1 MVLGCA
7 RQASFGT
14 SGEVD
19 LAKNCVDVGLFTN
32 RLEEMRLF
40 YGERIGLKFEETL
53 SLGAGNHQ
61 HRFALCGSVLKIN
74 HAPGPLGPRGVGG
87 YCRLVIADSRY
98 STPRELADPD
108 GNLVE
113 LRPLGIDDVN
123 RIEIVLGVTDE
134 DAFERFY
141 GDALGGVRI
150 APRRFRIGQ
159 SVISFAHD
167 THLRKPVVGAS
178 DSPQEALAALRAV
191 GFRYITI
198 QVRDCN
204 REHHRLMRLGVTQGS
219 APVTLG
225 EVARISFIRD
235 PDGNWIEISQRAS
248 LTGLLP
254 KD

>member
-19 LAKNCVDVGLFTN
+19 LAKNCVDVGLFTT

-40 YGERIGLKFEETL
+40 YGERIGLKFEEVL
-53 SLGAGNHQ
+53 SLGAGSHQ
-61 HRFALCGSVLKIN
+61 HRFALRGSVLKIN
-74 HAPGPLGPRGVGG
+74 HGPGALGPRGVGG
-87 YCRLVIADSRY
+87 YRRLVIADSRY
-98 STPRELADPD
+98 STPTELADPD
-108 GNLVE
+108 GNLLE
-113 LRPLGIDDVN
+113 LRPPGTGDVN
-123 RIEIVLGVTDE
+123 QIEIVLAVTDE

-167 THLRKPVVGAS
+167 HDVRKVAHGGS
-178 DSPQEALAALRAV
+178 DSPTEALAALRAI
-191 GFRYITI
+191 GFRYLTI

-204 REHHRLMRLGVTQGS
+204 WEHHRLMRMGVTQGS

-235 PDGNWIEISQRAS
+235 PDGNWIELSQRAS
-248 LTGLLP
+248 LTGALP